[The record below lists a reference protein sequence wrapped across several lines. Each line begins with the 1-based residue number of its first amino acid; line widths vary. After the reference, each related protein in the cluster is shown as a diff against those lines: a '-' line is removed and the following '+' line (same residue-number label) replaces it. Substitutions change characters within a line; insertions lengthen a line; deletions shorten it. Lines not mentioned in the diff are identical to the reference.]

1 MRISDW
7 SSDVCSSD
15 LLIGDYPLLTC
26 RRGWTGLDPGPKHAS
41 LLRFARNHGRGEGD
55 AIRTACVKYDP
66 RIKLKSSC
74 SNNCS
79 PSPEIGR
86 ASCRARVCH
95 YVYISVVDGSL
106 KTQHLNKHIHI
117 YHKTQNYQI

>member
-74 SNNCS
+74 SNNCARSEERRVGKECVSTCRSRWS
-79 PSPEIGR
+79 PD
-86 ASCRARVCH
+86 H
-95 YVYISVVDGSL
+95 
-106 KTQHLNKHIHI
+106 
-117 YHKTQNYQI
+117 

>member
-55 AIRTACVKYDP
+55 AIRTAYVKYDP

-74 SNNCS
+74 SNNCAES
-79 PSPEIGR
+79 PAHARRHRSEERR
-86 ASCRARVCH
+86 AGKECVRTCRARW
-95 YVYISVVDGSL
+95 SP
-106 KTQHLNKHIHI
+106 
-117 YHKTQNYQI
+117 